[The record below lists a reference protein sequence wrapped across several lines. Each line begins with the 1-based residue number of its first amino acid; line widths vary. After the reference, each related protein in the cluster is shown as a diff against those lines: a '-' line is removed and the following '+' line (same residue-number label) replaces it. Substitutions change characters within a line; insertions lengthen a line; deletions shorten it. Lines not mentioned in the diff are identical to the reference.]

1 MNNRYIPLSTE
12 IENIVGAEVA
22 DAIYK
27 AFTLGAEQTERQLY
41 LAQHRQKWRRMLV
54 SEALPVLQSTEP
66 DAVSHTAKVAIR
78 LLRWRLLGLEA
89 PETRRERRLHFFYA
103 VIQTWWALNESG
115 TATISDA
122 ILSLL
127 RSYPSLRPRRNE
139 PYTDA
144 TEPAFL
150 KMALKRFQRG
160 VDDVLGALGQ
170 TPSEQRRTAENLL
183 RHIAAVEECHP
194 SVHVLHR
201 GIWFDRAT
209 LEFLLA
215 HRL

>member
-12 IENIVGAEVA
+12 IENAVGPAIA

-41 LAQHRQKWRRMLV
+41 LARHRQAWRKMV
-54 SEALPVLQSTEP
+54 VTEALPVLQSMEP
-66 DAVSHTAKVAIR
+66 DAASNAARVAIR

-89 PETRRERRLHFFYA
+89 PETRRERRLHFVYA
-103 VIQTWWALNESG
+103 VIQTWWAMNKSD

-127 RSYPSLRPRRNE
+127 RSCPGLRPRRNE

-144 TEPAFL
+144 TELVFL
-150 KMALKRFQRG
+150 KMALKRFWRG

-170 TPSEQRRTAENLL
+170 TPSEQRRTAETLL
-183 RHIAAVEECHP
+183 RHIAAVEESFP
-194 SVHVLHR
+194 PLHVLHR
-201 GIWFDRAT
+201 GVWFDRAT